1 MSNVNEKMP
10 NFHQDWSTTAPRRA
24 TGSAGTR
31 GEAVSHQDWDHVIIK
46 KRQVDRAI
54 ARASAASSTSS
65 TGGRVTFSSDAAL
78 QRKLAESDD
87 IGQVKIKT
95 LGPETRQ
102 EIVQRRVANG
112 WNQQQLNQQC
122 GFPAN
127 LIRDIESG
135 RVTPSP
141 TQLNI
146 LNRILRA
153 SLKYKT

>member
-1 MSNVNEKMP
+1 MSNSGDKMP
-10 NFHQDWSTTAPRRA
+10 NFI
-24 TGSAGTR
+24 
-31 GEAVSHQDWDHVIIK
+31 QDWDHVIIK
-46 KRQVDRAI
+46 KRQVDRQI
-54 ARASAASSTSS
+54 ARNAAAANRI
-65 TGGRVTFSSDAAL
+65 GAPKVTFSSDAAL
-78 QRKLAESDD
+78 QRKLAESDE

-95 LGPETRQ
+95 LAPETRQ

-153 SLKYKT
+153 SLRNR

>member
-1 MSNVNEKMP
+1 M
-10 NFHQDWSTTAPRRA
+10 FHQDWDP
-24 TGSAGTR
+24 
-31 GEAVSHQDWDHVIIK
+31 VIVK

-54 ARASAASSTSS
+54 ARSQRVQGPAAA
-65 TGGRVTFSSDAAL
+65 RVTFSSDAAL
-78 QRKLAESDD
+78 QRKLAESDE
-87 IGQVKIKT
+87 IGQVKMKT
-95 LGPETRQ
+95 LSPQSRQ

-153 SLKYKT
+153 ALRYA

>member
-1 MSNVNEKMP
+1 MSNVNPSDKMP
-10 NFHQDWSTTAPRRA
+10 NF
-24 TGSAGTR
+24 
-31 GEAVSHQDWDHVIIK
+31 HQDWDHVIIK
-46 KRQVDRAI
+46 KRQVDRQI
-54 ARASAASSTSS
+54 ARNAATASAQQ
-65 TGGRVTFSSDAAL
+65 GRLGAPKVTFSSDAAL
-78 QRKLAESDD
+78 QRKLAESDE

-95 LGPETRQ
+95 LAPETRQ

-153 SLKYKT
+153 SLKFR

>member
-1 MSNVNEKMP
+1 MSQDASPNDRMP
-10 NFHQDWSTTAPRRA
+10 MFHQN
-24 TGSAGTR
+24 
-31 GEAVSHQDWDHVIIK
+31 WDPVILK
-46 KRQVDRAI
+46 KRQVDRAV
-54 ARASAASSTSS
+54 ATRTRAQEAQAGPSA
-65 TGGRVTFSSDAAL
+65 RVTFSSDAAL
-78 QRKLAESDD
+78 QRKLAESDE
-87 IGQVKIKT
+87 IGQVKLKT
-95 LGPETRQ
+95 LSPQSRQ
-102 EIVQRRVANG
+102 EIVQRRVANA

-153 SLKYKT
+153 SLRYA

>member
-1 MSNVNEKMP
+1 M
-10 NFHQDWSTTAPRRA
+10 FHQN
-24 TGSAGTR
+24 
-31 GEAVSHQDWDHVIIK
+31 WDPVILK
-46 KRQVDRAI
+46 KREVDRAI
-54 ARASAASSTSS
+54 ARTQRAQQAQGPAAA
-65 TGGRVTFSSDAAL
+65 RVTFSSDAAL
-78 QRKLAESDD
+78 QRKLAESDE
-87 IGQVKIKT
+87 IGQVKMKT
-95 LGPETRQ
+95 LSPPTRQ

-153 SLKYKT
+153 ALRYA

>member
-1 MSNVNEKMP
+1 MSQDASPNDRMP
-10 NFHQDWSTTAPRRA
+10 MFHQN
-24 TGSAGTR
+24 
-31 GEAVSHQDWDHVIIK
+31 WDPVILK
-46 KRQVDRAI
+46 KRQVDRAE
-54 ARASAASSTSS
+54 AKRRTQAQAGPNA
-65 TGGRVTFSSDAAL
+65 RVTFSSDAAL
-78 QRKLAESDD
+78 QRKLAESDE
-87 IGQVKIKT
+87 IGQVKLKT
-95 LGPETRQ
+95 LSPQSRQ
-102 EIVQRRVANG
+102 EIVQRRVANA

-153 SLKYKT
+153 ALRYA